1 MLTPRLNSGCI
12 CLGMITHFQSKSYFF
27 LILANSDIIYRGRI
41 SSTFLVSKIKKHLM
55 LAIFTD
61 FCTFVCIIVSQ
72 KLWLA
77 VQLNLKKTLNINF
90 KSCLLFRALDIGFQ
104 SYRLTSALCMRV
116 CIQIN
121 IERYTHTN
129 TVNKLLFSLSFH
141 YTSFHS

>member
-1 MLTPRLNSGCI
+1 
-12 CLGMITHFQSKSYFF
+12 
-27 LILANSDIIYRGRI
+27 
-41 SSTFLVSKIKKHLM
+41 M

-72 KLWLA
+72 ELWLA
-77 VQLNLKKTLNINF
+77 VQRNLKKTLNIYF

-104 SYRLTSALCMRV
+104 SYRLTSPLYLFVYTQAYT
-116 CIQIN
+116 
-121 IERYTHTN
+121 ERYTHTN